1 MNQTSLPAINNNR
14 NRAFRAFTLIELLVV
29 IAVIAILASMLLPA
43 LAAAKLNAINT
54 GCKNNLKQMMIGTF
68 SYANDNAGGF
78 FPLYT
83 SDGSLWI
90 DAVNISAGNNT
101 NIRMCP
107 ACIKAPDTTA
117 GSAGACDMG
126 WTWQNGNS
134 NLFGCYNFN
143 GWAYTGDASDIAEYR
158 TDISAPE
165 ASVAMINKDSLIIH
179 TAATPL
185 EADADWVDYWPMP
198 YDQPV
203 PNLYLGLGTANP
215 PAIGRIVMPRHGSK
229 AAHLAPTDFNI
240 KNTLPGAI
248 NLGFSD
254 GHVEGCP
261 LEQLWGYYYN
271 RSWVPPAIRP
281 GRP

>member
-1 MNQTSLPAINNNR
+1 MKQTSLPAIHK
-14 NRAFRAFTLIELLVV
+14 NRASAAFTLIELLVV

-54 GCKNNLKQMMIGTF
+54 GCKSNLKQMVIGTF

-83 SDGSLWI
+83 SDGSLWL
-90 DAVNISAGNNT
+90 DAVNVSAGGNT

-107 ACIKAPDTTA
+107 ACIKAPVMG
-117 GSAGACDMG
+117 GSAGACDQAY
-126 WTWQNGNS
+126 TWVNGSS

-158 TDISAPE
+158 TDVTAPVA
-165 ASVAMINKDSLIIH
+165 ASAMINKDSLIIH

-185 EADADWVDYWPMP
+185 EADADWIDYWPMP
-198 YDQPV
+198 DDRPV
-203 PNLYLGLGTANP
+203 TDLYLGLGTANP
-215 PAIGRIVMPRHGSK
+215 PALGRIVMPRHGSK
-229 AAHLAPTDFNI
+229 AASLAPRNFKIQD
-240 KNTLPGAI
+240 TLPGSI

-271 RSWVPPAIRP
+271 RTWQVPAIRP
-281 GRP
+281 GR